1 MKIDFVI
8 PAYNEEALIGRCL
21 DAIHAEL
28 GRGDY
33 AADVV
38 VVNNASTDGTAEI
51 VRRYPTVRLIDEPQ
65 KGLVKAR
72 QAGYVA
78 TTGEIIANIDAD
90 CAISEGWIDKVLREF
105 KRDKRLVALSG
116 PFHYEGISR
125 VAHIVT
131 MFYYTMGYGIY
142 WLQSRVLRSGAM
154 LQGGNFVVR
163 RTAMEEIGGFDT
175 SIEFYGED
183 TDVARRISRVGR
195 VKWTFR
201 LPAHSSARRL
211 KAEGF
216 LTTGMRYALNFL
228 STSFTGR
235 IVTKTH
241 TDIRP
246 DETCSDRKA
255 DGS

>member
-21 DAIHAEL
+21 DAVLAEL
-28 GRGDY
+28 ARGDY
-33 AADVV
+33 DADVV

-51 VRRYPTVRLIDEPQ
+51 VRRYPTVRLVDEPR
-65 KGLVKAR
+65 KGLVRAR
-72 QAGYVA
+72 QAGLEA
-78 TTGEIIANIDAD
+78 TQGDIVANIDSD
-90 CAISEGWIDKVLREF
+90 CALSKGWIDKVLREF
-105 KRDKRLVALSG
+105 KRDDRLVALSG
-116 PFHYEGISR
+116 PFHYDGLGSVKHFAIMTYY
-125 VAHIVT
+125 VA
-131 MFYYTMGYGIY
+131 GYGIY
-142 WLQSRVLRSGAM
+142 LLQSRVLRSGAM

-163 RTAMEEIGGFDT
+163 RSAMEAIGGFDT

-183 TDVARRISRVGR
+183 TDVARRIIKVGK

-201 LPAHSSARRL
+201 LPVHSSARRL

-216 LTTGMRYALNFL
+216 LTTGLRYALNYF
-228 STSFTGR
+228 STSFTGHA
-235 IVTKTH
+235 VTKTH

-246 DETCSDRKA
+246 DDARKESKA